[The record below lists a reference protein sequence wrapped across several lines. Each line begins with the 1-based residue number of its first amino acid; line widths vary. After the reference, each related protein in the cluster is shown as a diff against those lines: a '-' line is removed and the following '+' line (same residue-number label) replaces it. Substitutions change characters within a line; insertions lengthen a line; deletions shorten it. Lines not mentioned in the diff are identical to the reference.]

1 MMTNVIN
8 RHRQGRDGRDP
19 GRSLE
24 IGREQLKAAPRRTR
38 SLVDRETEAP
48 IAISA
53 PFRAKRRSQHSV
65 ADPFLP
71 LPHHE

>member
-1 MMTNVIN
+1 MMTNVISP
-8 RHRQGRDGRDP
+8 HRQGRDGRDP

-53 PFRAKRRSQHSV
+53 PIPRETSV
-65 ADPFLP
+65 TA
-71 LPHHE
+71 